1 MFLGRQKM
9 GHLFEITLMAAI
21 LFSRHFEGFTGVGE
35 GDRQANRIQHPQIM
49 KNRWSVHFYPKMP
62 LGVTFHENPTCLIG
76 IFLILREGAAI
87 LAAILDFSH
96 TEC

>member
-62 LGVTFHENPTCLIG
+62 LGVTFHENPTCLTW
-76 IFLILREGAAI
+76 LR
-87 LAAILDFSH
+87 LKS
-96 TEC
+96 